1 MFAALGWRVA
11 NESSGQWT
19 SYLHCR
25 RSTPESLLIPT
36 EWCGALQ
43 RKTAAV
49 TAFLRPHS
57 QNYAIIRQISPNP
70 DKDRTNLGL
79 PQQVASKYAGKRLLI
94 VDDDA
99 DMRLLLAEYFRRLG
113 FQVEEHE
120 DGAAA
125 LEPATIGRFDCFIF
139 DVSMPGMTGFE
150 LLKRVRD
157 RGVQTPALFLT
168 AHDALDYKVAGYE
181 SGGDDYL
188 AKPFSPRE
196 LEFRVEA
203 LLRRTSTLPPERDT
217 ERVEVGGL
225 VIDKRRHEVIRQGVR
240 IDLTPLE
247 FQILELLASEPGRA
261 WSRNAL
267 LDRVWST
274 EYEGYQRNIDPHI
287 NRLRKKLETDPKNP
301 RYVLTV
307 RGVGYKLN
315 EAP

>member
-1 MFAALGWRVA
+1 M
-11 NESSGQWT
+11 
-19 SYLHCR
+19 
-25 RSTPESLLIPT
+25 
-36 EWCGALQ
+36 
-43 RKTAAV
+43 
-49 TAFLRPHS
+49 
-57 QNYAIIRQISPNP
+57 
-70 DKDRTNLGL
+70 GL

-113 FQVEEHE
+113 FEVEEHE
-120 DGAAA
+120 TGAAA
-125 LEPATIGRFDCFIF
+125 IEPATIGRFDCFIF
-139 DVSMPGMTGFE
+139 DVSMPGMSGFE
-150 LLKRVRD
+150 LLKRVRE
-157 RGVQTPALFLT
+157 RGIQTPALFLT

-181 SGGDDYL
+181 AGGDDYL

-196 LEFRVEA
+196 LEYRVEA
-203 LLRRTSTLPPERDT
+203 LLKRTATVQSGTDT

-225 VIDKRRHEVIRQGVR
+225 VIDKRRHEVIRQGVK

-287 NRLRKKLETDPKNP
+287 NRLRKKLEMDPKNP